1 MAIDPDVS
9 ALKRLAERPDDDLLA
24 IVGLL
29 DDSASVSTGA
39 ILHVLHPD
47 LAQSFEEEDLVP
59 RFRIDL
65 KQARDN
71 GRARIDA
78 YMASRREYLRNLICP
93 LVTSSGAERDLLV
106 NFGPA
111 VLADILAQS
120 GGEPNAALLAMVAY
134 MLTRSADSLCS
145 DWDPPAGSASVI
157 A

>member
-1 MAIDPDVS
+1 VATDPDISVL
-9 ALKRLAERPDDDLLA
+9 ARLAERPDDDLLA

-29 DDSASVSTGA
+29 DDAANVTTDA
-39 ILHVLHPD
+39 ILHILDPV
-47 LAQSFEEEDLVP
+47 LAQSLEEEGLVP

-65 KQARDN
+65 KQAQAR

-78 YMASRREYLRNLICP
+78 YMETRREYLRNLICP
-93 LVTSSGAERDLLV
+93 LATSSGADRDLLV

-134 MLTRSADSLCS
+134 MLTRCAEALCS
-145 DWDPPAGSASVI
+145 DWDPPAGSAPVV